1 MILTSYTMR
10 EVRRRPGR
18 TILTLLGIVIG
29 VQALVAIPLTIQTT
43 RHTHRALFE
52 GITGRAALEVVPF
65 GQGGFEPELSRRVED
80 VEGVVA
86 AVPVVQSTAAIWGPS
101 GLVPVMILGIDLE
114 RDHEIRDYALRRGS
128 LLHGDGEVLL
138 EAGVAESLGYDVG
151 TTVRLLAPSSGSV
164 AVLRS
169 LGTPSSGRC
178 SAPKTRSAIPFC

>member
-1 MILTSYTMR
+1 MILTSYTIR
-10 EVRRRPGR
+10 EIRRRPGR

-86 AVPVVQSTAAIWGPS
+86 AGAGGPATTATTSSAPRPTETKRPPAGADGRVVYVGVRGGPT
-101 GLVPVMILGIDLE
+101 VVRVM
-114 RDHEIRDYALRRGS
+114 RRP
-128 LLHGDGEVLL
+128 
-138 EAGVAESLGYDVG
+138 
-151 TTVRLLAPSSGSV
+151 R
-164 AVLRS
+164 RRR
-169 LGTPSSGRC
+169 SGRPC
-178 SAPKTRSAIPFC
+178 SASWDRRAVR